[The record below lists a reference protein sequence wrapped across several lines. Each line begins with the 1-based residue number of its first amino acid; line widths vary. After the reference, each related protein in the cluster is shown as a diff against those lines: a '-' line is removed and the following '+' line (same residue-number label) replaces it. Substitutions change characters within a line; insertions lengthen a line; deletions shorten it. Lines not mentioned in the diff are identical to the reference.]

1 MTAAPFLERGTLRR
15 GIRVNTWAGR
25 WEYRPWSKAY
35 VAGTEDPFDA
45 TDNPG
50 RSIMRST
57 VDFVAAE
64 FDEAAG
70 ALQML
75 RTEEGAQQIREM
87 LHNMSEAVT
96 DLFRYPKIG

>member
-1 MTAAPFLERGTLRR
+1 
-15 GIRVNTWAGR
+15 
-25 WEYRPWSKAY
+25 
-35 VAGTEDPFDA
+35 
-45 TDNPG
+45 
-50 RSIMRST
+50 MRST